1 MKYPGGKGGA
11 GVFQTIINLIP
22 PHRIYIEAFA
32 GGANIYERKFP
43 AVSSFLIERCPMQTG
58 VLRSTIAA
66 KSDAREKAA
75 AFVINGDAVQVLK
88 YWPWGGEEFVY
99 LDPPYVLSTRTKKSI
114 YAYEMSDDQHCE
126 LLEVLKEISDRGVK
140 FMLSGYRNAMYD
152 GAAEAYGW
160 RRVDFQAM
168 TRGGVRTE
176 SVWMNYAAPAVIAD
190 YAYVGKDFRER
201 ERIKRKVNRWIR
213 RLEQL
218 PALERAALLSAMR
231 DPKVAMLATP
241 ATSDDAA
248 RCASSSATNGDE
260 VPA

>member
-43 AVSSFLIERCPMQTG
+43 AVSSFLIERCPVQAE
-58 VLRSTIAA
+58 VLRSTIVAA
-66 KSDAREKAA
+66 GDDRAT
-75 AFVINGDAVQVLK
+75 VINDDAISRLK
-88 YWPWGGEEFVY
+88 YWPWGGDEFVY
-99 LDPPYVLSTRTKKSI
+99 LDPPYVLSTRTKKAI
-114 YAYEMSDDQHCE
+114 YAYEMSDVDHRR
-126 LLEVLKEISDRGVK
+126 LLTVLKAMSDCGVK

-152 GAAEAYGW
+152 DVAGKEGW

-168 TRGGVRTE
+168 TRGGLRTE
-176 SVWMNYAAPAVIAD
+176 SVWMNYEAPAVIAD

-231 DPKVAMLATP
+231 DPKVAMLATN
-241 ATSDDAA
+241 DENGDAA
-248 RCASSSATNGDE
+248 RCSISTINDDE
-260 VPA
+260 ICA

>member
-32 GGANIYERKFP
+32 GGANIYERKSP
-43 AVSSFLIERCPMQTG
+43 AVSSFLIERDPAQAA

-66 KSDAREKAA
+66 AGDDRAT
-75 AFVINGDAVQVLK
+75 VINDDAISRLK

-114 YAYEMSDDQHCE
+114 YTFEMTDDQHRE
-126 LLEVLKEISDRGVK
+126 ILSLLVAMTDRGVR

-152 GAAEAYGW
+152 EAADKQGW

-176 SVWMNYAAPAVIAD
+176 SVWMNYEAPAVIAD
-190 YAYVGKDFRER
+190 FAYVGRDFRER
-201 ERIKRKVNRWIR
+201 ERIKRKTNRWIR

-218 PALERAALLSAMR
+218 PAQERAALFSAMR
-231 DPKVAMLATP
+231 DLETAMLAST
-241 ATSDDAA
+241 ATGDDAA
-248 RCASSSATNGDE
+248 RFASSSATNDDE

>member
-32 GGANIYERKFP
+32 GGANIYERKSP
-43 AVSSFLIERCPMQTG
+43 AVSSFLIERDPAQAA

-66 KSDAREKAA
+66 AGDDRAT
-75 AFVINGDAVQVLK
+75 VINDDAISRLK
-88 YWPWGGEEFVY
+88 YWPWGGDEFVY

-114 YAYEMSDDQHCE
+114 YAHEMTDVQHCE
-126 LLEVLKEISDRGVK
+126 LLEVLKMLSDRGVR

-152 GAAEAYGW
+152 GVAGKEGW

-176 SVWMNYAAPAVIAD
+176 SVWMNYKAPAVIAD
-190 YAYVGKDFRER
+190 YAYVGRDFRER
-201 ERIKRKVNRWIR
+201 ERIKRKTARWIR

-218 PALERAALLSAMR
+218 PAMERASLFSAMR
-231 DPKVAMLATP
+231 DLEMAMLAST
-241 ATSDDAA
+241 TTGGDAA
-248 RCASSSATNGDE
+248 RCASSSTINDDE
-260 VPA
+260 ICA

>member
-43 AVSSFLIERCPMQTG
+43 AVSSFLIERCPVQAE

-66 KSDAREKAA
+66 SGDDRAT
-75 AFVINGDAVQVLK
+75 VINDDAISRLK
-88 YWPWGGEEFVY
+88 YWPWGGDEFVY

-114 YAYEMSDDQHCE
+114 YAYEMTDFQHCE
-126 LLEVLKEISDRGVK
+126 LLATLVMMSAKGVK
-140 FMLSGYRNAMYD
+140 FMLSGYRNAIYD
-152 GAAEAYGW
+152 DAAGKQGW

-231 DPKVAMLATP
+231 DPKVAMLATHD
-241 ATSDDAA
+241 ANDDAA

>member
-22 PHRIYIEAFA
+22 PHRVYIEAFA
-32 GGANIYERKFP
+32 GGANIWERKFP
-43 AVSSFLIERCPMQTG
+43 AVSSFLIERDPMQAE

-66 KSDAREKAA
+66 HSDARSPAA
-75 AFVINGDAVQVLK
+75 AYVINGDAAPLLRDWQ
-88 YWPWGGEEFVY
+88 WAGDEFVY

-114 YAYEMSDDQHCE
+114 YAFEMSDDDHRQ
-126 LLEVLKEISDRGVK
+126 LLSLLVAIEALGVK

-152 GAAEAYGW
+152 DVAGKQGW

-168 TRGGVRTE
+168 TRGGMRTE
-176 SVWMNYAAPAVIAD
+176 SVWMNYEAPAVIAD